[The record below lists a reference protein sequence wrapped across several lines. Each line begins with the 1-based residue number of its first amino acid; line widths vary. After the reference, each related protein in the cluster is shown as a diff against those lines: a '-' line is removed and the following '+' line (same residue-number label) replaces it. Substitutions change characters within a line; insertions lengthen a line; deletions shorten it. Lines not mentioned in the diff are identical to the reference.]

1 MNATG
6 RKETNENVAT
16 PRAVVKRLVVVD
28 QRFVNDAPV
37 NPATSVPMAIKLA
50 SNIGQP
56 AKTYELKEPA
66 KTAGQIQFPCK
77 RMTAKAKPLG
87 GQTSVVTAFGE
98 NDRATWTSP
107 KKSAAIEKTAMT
119 EKCSAFDAANRL
131 NLFLVDPCVCHY
143 RVLRRGRQKA
153 RRTFTHVSQH
163 LAAVWP
169 KCANQPNHSTEIA
182 GTLFGCLLSR

>member
-1 MNATG
+1 MISVAVPSASQRVTQWFTELAKSISFAAAEAPSAKAELMNATG

-16 PRAVVKRLVVVD
+16 SRAVVKRLVVVD

-56 AKTYELKEPA
+56 AKTYELKVPA
-66 KTAGQIQFPCK
+66 KTAGQIRFPCK

-107 KKSAAIEKTAMT
+107 KKSAAIVKNPMT
-119 EKCSAFDAANRL
+119 ESAAL
-131 NLFLVDPCVCHY
+131 LMLP
-143 RVLRRGRQKA
+143 
-153 RRTFTHVSQH
+153 
-163 LAAVWP
+163 
-169 KCANQPNHSTEIA
+169 IA
-182 GTLFGCLLSR
+182 